1 MSYIVENITTK
12 EVTTKFGPKPAY
24 TVVANGERFS
34 YGFKK
39 PTFGIGDEV
48 DFQYTDGTYGKSV
61 DLTSVRLIKKGA
73 GGAAAPTPAA
83 SGGAKGGY
91 TPAAKVFPIP
101 PLHGDRAI
109 VRQNSITNAT
119 KAVNDFLAS
128 SDGMPDT
135 LDEYADAIIQV
146 ARRFEAYS
154 CGDIDLAVAE
164 GMTE

>member
-1 MSYIVENITTK
+1 MSYIIENITTK

-24 TVVANGERFS
+24 TVHAGGERFS

-39 PTFGIGDEV
+39 PTFAIGDEV
-48 DFQYTDGTYGKSV
+48 DFQYTENTYGKNV
-61 DLTSVRLIKKGA
+61 DMASVRLLKKGTGSPA
-73 GGAAAPTPAA
+73 TAPTAGA
-83 SGGAKGGY
+83 SGGGKGSY

-119 KAVNDFLAS
+119 KAVCDYGYEATS
-128 SDGMPDT
+128 IE
-135 LDEYADAIIQV
+135 EYADMVVAV

-154 CGDIDLAVAE
+154 CGDLDLAKAE
-164 GMTE
+164 EMSE